1 MCLLVVC
8 SGIEQFYPRCGF
20 CSLVRVSEPVRV
32 RFAPAPTG
40 YLHLGSARTALFN
53 WMAAK
58 SMGGEFL
65 LRIEDTDVERSR
77 QEMIDVIL
85 VALSWLGLDWDGPV
99 VRQSDFADAH
109 RAAVEQLLGAGHA
122 YWSTPVPPEERE
134 RTGGAAYDPADRDR
148 DLGPG
153 EGRAVRFKVPH
164 EGTTSFTDLIRGEVS
179 FDNETLEDF
188 VIARA
193 DGSPTF
199 FLANCVDDEQM
210 GVTHVIRGEDL
221 LNVTPKQLL
230 LRAALGYRTE
240 QTQAHLPLIVNEQ
253 RKKLS
258 KRRDDVSLLDYRDR
272 GYLPDAM
279 FNYLALLGWGPPE
292 GDEVRTDARE
302 AFPAMFDVSH
312 INAAPAGF
320 DPAKLRHVNAEH
332 LRALS
337 VPELTE
343 LARPYIAEQPWAAR
357 FDADRFAGIATDVQ
371 ARVETLSEVP
381 GCVEF
386 LFLAEPRIVE
396 ADWDKA
402 MTADAPAW
410 LDAVIAGLGEW
421 DFDAEVLHER
431 TFALAEEL
439 GANRRKFQAP
449 IRVALTGSRV
459 GLPLFESMVALG
471 RDEVLAR
478 LAGARRRLERTDV

>member
-1 MCLLVVC
+1 M
-8 SGIEQFYPRCGF
+8 
-20 CSLVRVSEPVRV
+20 RV

-65 LRIEDTDVERSR
+65 LRIEDTDTERSQ

-85 VALSWLGLDWDGPV
+85 VALSWMGLDWDGPV

-109 RAAVEQLLGAGHA
+109 REAVDKLLAAGKA
-122 YWSTPVPPEERE
+122 YWSTPVPPEERD
-134 RTGGAAYDPADRDR
+134 RTGGRAYDPAERDR
-148 DLGPG
+148 GLGPG

-164 EGTTSFTDLIRGEVS
+164 EGTTAWSDLIRGDVS
-179 FDNETLEDF
+179 FDNENLEDF

-199 FLANCVDDEQM
+199 FLANCIDDHEM

-221 LNVTPKQLL
+221 LNVTPKQML
-230 LRAALGYRTE
+230 LRSALGFPGCP
-240 QTQAHLPLIVNEQ
+240 TQAHLPLIVNEQ

-279 FNYLALLGWGPPE
+279 FNYLALLGWGPPD
-292 GDEVRTDARE
+292 GVEVRIDARE
-302 AFPAMFDVSH
+302 VFPPMFNVSD
-312 INAAPAGF
+312 INSAPAGF
-320 DPAKLRHVNAEH
+320 DPKKLLHVNAEH

-337 VPELTE
+337 VPELTA
-343 LARPYIAEQPWAAR
+343 LSRPYVAETPWAER
-357 FDADRFAGIATDVQ
+357 FDANRFAEIAPEVQ
-371 ARVETLSEVP
+371 TRVETLAEVP
-381 GCVEF
+381 GYVDFFF
-386 LFLAEPRIVE
+386 LEDPEIVE

-402 MTADAPAW
+402 MVPDAAGW
-410 LDAVIAGLGEW
+410 LDAMLAGLADW
-421 DFDAEVLHER
+421 PFDSETLHTN

-449 IRVALTGSRV
+449 IRVALTGRRV
-459 GLPLFESMVALG
+459 GPPLFESMSILG
-471 RDEVLAR
+471 RDEVI
-478 LAGARRRLERTDV
+478 RRLTNARERLGDSDG

>member
-1 MCLLVVC
+1 M
-8 SGIEQFYPRCGF
+8 SQPI
-20 CSLVRVSEPVRV
+20 RV

-65 LRIEDTDVERSR
+65 LRIEDTDTERSQ

-85 VALSWLGLDWDGPV
+85 VALSWMGLDWDGPV
-99 VRQSDFADAH
+99 VRQSEFADAH
-109 RAAVEQLLGAGHA
+109 RASVDQLLASGNA

-134 RTGGAAYDPADRDR
+134 RTGGRAYDPAERDQ

-153 EGRAVRFKVPH
+153 DGRAVRFKVPR
-164 EGTTSFTDLIRGEVS
+164 EGTTAWTDLIRGDVS
-179 FDNETLEDF
+179 FENENLEDF

-199 FLANCVDDEQM
+199 FLANCVDDQEM

-230 LRAALGYRTE
+230 LRSALGYPGCP
-240 QTQAHLPLIVNEQ
+240 TQAHLPLIVNEQ

-272 GYLPDAM
+272 GFLPEAM
-279 FNYLALLGWGPPE
+279 FNYLALLGWGPPD
-292 GDEVRTDARE
+292 GVEVRTDARE
-302 AFPAMFDVSH
+302 VFPAMFNVTD
-312 INAAPAGF
+312 INSAPAGF
-320 DPAKLRHVNAEH
+320 DPKKLLHVNAEH

-343 LARPYIAEQPWAAR
+343 LSRPYVAETAW
-357 FDADRFAGIATDVQ
+357 ADRFDSGRFAEIAPEVQ
-371 ARVETLSEVP
+371 TRVETLAEVP
-381 GCVEF
+381 GYVDF
-386 LFLAEPRIVE
+386 LFLEEPEIVE

-402 MTADAPAW
+402 MVPDAAGW
-410 LDAVIAGLGEW
+410 LDAMISRMGDW
-421 DFDAEVLHER
+421 SFDAETLHTN

-449 IRVALTGSRV
+449 IRVAVTGRRV
-459 GLPLFESMVALG
+459 GPPLFESMAILG
-471 RDEVLAR
+471 REEVQ
-478 LAGARRRLERTDV
+478 RRLGAARKRLGDSNG

>member
-1 MCLLVVC
+1 M
-8 SGIEQFYPRCGF
+8 
-20 CSLVRVSEPVRV
+20 SEPIRV

-65 LRIEDTDVERSR
+65 LRIEDTDIERSQ

-85 VALSWLGLDWDGPV
+85 VALSWMGLDWDGPV
-99 VRQSDFADAH
+99 VRQSEFADAH
-109 RAAVEQLLGAGHA
+109 RSAVDKLLGSGHA
-122 YWSTPVPPEERE
+122 YWSTPVTPEERE
-134 RTGGAAYDPADRDR
+134 RTGGRAYDAAERDR

-153 EGRAVRFKVPH
+153 DGRAVRFKVPH
-164 EGTTSFTDLIRGEVS
+164 EGTTAWHDLVRGDVS
-179 FDNETLEDF
+179 FDNENLEDF
-188 VIARA
+188 VIARS

-199 FLANCVDDEQM
+199 FLANCIDDHEM

-230 LRAALGYRTE
+230 LRTALGFVG
-240 QTQAHLPLIVNEQ
+240 QPTQAHLPLIVNEK

-279 FNYLALLGWGPPE
+279 FNYLALLGWGPPD
-292 GDEVRTDARE
+292 GAEVRIDARD
-302 AFPAMFDVSH
+302 AFPSMFRVSD
-312 INAAPAGF
+312 INSAPAGF
-320 DPAKLRHVNAEH
+320 DPKKLLHVNAEH

-343 LARPYIAEQPWAAR
+343 LARPFVAEEPW
-357 FDADRFAGIATDVQ
+357 ADRFDSTRFAEIAAEVQ
-371 ARVETLSEVP
+371 TRVETLAEVP
-381 GCVEF
+381 GYVDF
-386 LFLAEPRIVE
+386 LFLDDPEIVE
-396 ADWDKA
+396 ADWGKA
-402 MTADAPAW
+402 MVPDAAAW
-410 LDAVIAGLGEW
+410 LDAVIAGAAEW
-421 DFDAEVLHER
+421 TFDAETLHER
-431 TFALAEEL
+431 TFALAEDL

-449 IRVALTGSRV
+449 IRVALTGRRV
-459 GLPLFESMVALG
+459 GPPLFESMALLG
-471 RDEVLAR
+471 REEVL
-478 LAGARRRLERTDV
+478 RRLRSAAQRLEQING